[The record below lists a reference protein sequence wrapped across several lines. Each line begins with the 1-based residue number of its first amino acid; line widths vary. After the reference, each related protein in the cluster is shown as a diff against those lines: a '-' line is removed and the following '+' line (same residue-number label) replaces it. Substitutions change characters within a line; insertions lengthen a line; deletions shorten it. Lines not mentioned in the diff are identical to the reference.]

1 MFDSAD
7 VLPAGG
13 GAARDAIWHPGDM
26 PAGWPEPITAV
37 GRETRMSDD
46 QGETR
51 LRRRSVVV
59 RVAAVGTAAVGL
71 GGCVVVP
78 AAPVRPV
85 QVRTGMSDADPSDG
99 PGRGR

>member
-1 MFDSAD
+1 MFFQR
-7 VLPAGG
+7 
-13 GAARDAIWHPGDM
+13 GAAQRAM
-26 PAGWPEPITAV
+26 PFGTLRHSFGMAGTDHG
-37 GRETRMSDD
+37 GRQGKARMSDD

-78 AAPVRPV
+78 AAPVRPA